1 MKLRVDF
8 KDDRKNITA
17 TGLDQWD
24 YGQELEIYGIPD
36 VAHAEVHFCCEN
48 DTEALI
54 RQAQV
59 TDHIAAD
66 IPDALLRTGENL
78 KAYVYIATATEGKT
92 IRTITMIVNRRQRPE
107 DYTVLPEK
115 NLLREILEKLD
126 LKADDIELKENELQL
141 LSGGKGIGSKIR
153 LPTGSGGR
161 EIELRNNG
169 TAIQWRYTDSN
180 DWIDLIQTEELRGKD
195 GAAPNFEIRDGHL
208 IAIYEEKEK

>member
-1 MKLRVDF
+1 MRVDF
-8 KDDRKNITA
+8 KDDRKNITVI
-17 TGLDQWD
+17 GLDQWD
-24 YGQELEIYGIPD
+24 YGQKLEIYGIPD
-36 VAHAEVHFCCEN
+36 VTHAEVHFCCES

-54 RQAQV
+54 KQAQV
-59 TDHIAAD
+59 TDHITAD
-66 IPDALLRTGENL
+66 IPDKLLRTGENL

-107 DYTVLPEK
+107 DYKVLPEK
-115 NLLREILEKLD
+115 NLLREILERLD
-126 LKADDIELKENELQL
+126 LKADDIKLTENELQL

-153 LPTGSGGR
+153 LPAGSGGR

-195 GAAPNFEIRDGHL
+195 GVTPSFIIRDGHL

>member
-1 MKLRVDF
+1 MRVDF
-8 KDDRKNITA
+8 KDDRKNITVI
-17 TGLDQWD
+17 GLDQWD
-24 YGQELEIYGIPD
+24 YGQKLEIYGIPD
-36 VAHAEVHFCCEN
+36 VTHAEVHFCCES

-54 RQAQV
+54 KQAQV
-59 TDHIAAD
+59 TEHITAD

-115 NLLREILEKLD
+115 NLLREILERLD
-126 LKADDIELKENELQL
+126 LKADDIKLTENELQL

-153 LPTGSGGR
+153 LPGGSGGR

-195 GAAPNFEIRDGHL
+195 GVTPSFIIRDGHL

>member
-8 KDDRKNITA
+8 KDDRKNITVI
-17 TGLDQWD
+17 GLDQWD
-24 YGQELEIYGIPD
+24 YGQKLEIYGIPD
-36 VAHAEVHFCCEN
+36 VTHAEVHFCCES

-54 RQAQV
+54 KQAQV
-59 TDHIAAD
+59 TDHITAD
-66 IPDALLRTGENL
+66 IPDKLLRTGENL

-126 LKADDIELKENELQL
+126 LKADDIKLTENELQL

-153 LPTGSGGR
+153 LPAGSGGR

-195 GAAPNFEIRDGHL
+195 GVTPSFIIRDGHL

>member
-8 KDDRKNITA
+8 KDDRKNITVI
-17 TGLDQWD
+17 GLDQWD
-24 YGQELEIYGIPD
+24 YGQKLEIYGIPD
-36 VAHAEVHFCCEN
+36 VTHAEVHFCCES

-54 RQAQV
+54 KQAQV
-59 TDHIAAD
+59 TDHITAD
-66 IPDALLRTGENL
+66 IPDKLLRTGENL

-107 DYTVLPEK
+107 DYKVLPEK
-115 NLLREILEKLD
+115 NLLREILERLD
-126 LKADDIELKENELQL
+126 LKADDIKLTENELQL

-153 LPTGSGGR
+153 LPAGSGGR

-195 GAAPNFEIRDGHL
+195 GVTPSFIIRDGHL

>member
-1 MKLRVDF
+1 MRVDF
-8 KDDRKNITA
+8 KDDRKNITVI
-17 TGLDQWD
+17 GLDQWD
-24 YGQELEIYGIPD
+24 YGQKLEIYGIPD
-36 VAHAEVHFCCEN
+36 VTHAEVHFCCES

-54 RQAQV
+54 KQAQV
-59 TDHIAAD
+59 TDHITAD

-78 KAYVYIATATEGKT
+78 KAYVYIATVTEGKT

-115 NLLREILEKLD
+115 NLLREILERLD

-153 LPTGSGGR
+153 LPGGSGGR

-195 GAAPNFEIRDGHL
+195 GVTPSFIIRDGHL

>member
-1 MKLRVDF
+1 MRVDF
-8 KDDRKNITA
+8 KDDRKNITVI
-17 TGLDQWD
+17 GLDQWD
-24 YGQELEIYGIPD
+24 YGQKLEIYGIPD
-36 VAHAEVHFCCEN
+36 VTHAEVHFCCES

-54 RQAQV
+54 KQAQV
-59 TDHIAAD
+59 TDHITAD
-66 IPDALLRTGENL
+66 IPDKLLRTGENL

-92 IRTITMIVNRRQRPE
+92 IRTITMIVNSRQRPE
-107 DYTVLPEK
+107 DYTALPEK

-153 LPTGSGGR
+153 LPGGSGGR

-195 GAAPNFEIRDGHL
+195 GVTPSFIIRDGHL

>member
-1 MKLRVDF
+1 MRVDF
-8 KDDRKNITA
+8 KDDRKNITVI
-17 TGLDQWD
+17 GLDQWD
-24 YGQELEIYGIPD
+24 YGQKLEIYGIPD
-36 VAHAEVHFCCEN
+36 VTHAEVHFCCES

-54 RQAQV
+54 KQAQV
-59 TDHIAAD
+59 TDHITAD
-66 IPDALLRTGENL
+66 IPDKLLRTGENL

-107 DYTVLPEK
+107 DYTALPEK

-141 LSGGKGIGSKIR
+141 FSGGKGIGSKIR
-153 LPTGSGGR
+153 LPGGSGGR

-195 GAAPNFEIRDGHL
+195 GVTPSFIIRDGHL

>member
-1 MKLRVDF
+1 MRVDF
-8 KDDRKNITA
+8 KDDRKNITVI
-17 TGLDQWD
+17 GLDQWD
-24 YGQELEIYGIPD
+24 YGQKLEIYGIPD
-36 VAHAEVHFCCEN
+36 VTHAEVHFCCES

-54 RQAQV
+54 KQAQV
-59 TDHIAAD
+59 TDHITAD
-66 IPDALLRTGENL
+66 IPDKLLRTGENL

-115 NLLREILEKLD
+115 NLLREILERLD
-126 LKADDIELKENELQL
+126 LKADDIKLTENELQL

-153 LPTGSGGR
+153 LPGGSGGR

-195 GAAPNFEIRDGHL
+195 GVTPSFIIRDGHL

>member
-1 MKLRVDF
+1 MRVDF
-8 KDDRKNITA
+8 KDDRKNITVI
-17 TGLDQWD
+17 GLDQWD
-24 YGQELEIYGIPD
+24 YGQKLEIYGIPD
-36 VAHAEVHFCCEN
+36 VTHAEVYFCCES

-54 RQAQV
+54 KQAQV
-59 TDHIAAD
+59 TDHITAD
-66 IPDALLRTGENL
+66 IPDKLLRTGENL

-107 DYTVLPEK
+107 DYTALPEK

-153 LPTGSGGR
+153 LPGGSGGR

-195 GAAPNFEIRDGHL
+195 GVTPSFIIRDGHL

>member
-1 MKLRVDF
+1 MRVDF
-8 KDDRKNITA
+8 KDDRKNITVI
-17 TGLDQWD
+17 GLDQWD
-24 YGQELEIYGIPD
+24 YGQKLEIYGIPD
-36 VAHAEVHFCCEN
+36 VTHAEVHFCCES

-54 RQAQV
+54 KQAQV
-59 TDHIAAD
+59 TDHITAD
-66 IPDALLRTGENL
+66 IPDKLLRTGENL

-107 DYTVLPEK
+107 DYTALPEK

-126 LKADDIELKENELQL
+126 LKADDIKLTENELQL

-153 LPTGSGGR
+153 LPGGSGGR

-195 GAAPNFEIRDGHL
+195 GVTPSFIIRDGHL

>member
-8 KDDRKNITA
+8 KDDRKNITVI
-17 TGLDQWD
+17 GLDQWD
-24 YGQELEIYGIPD
+24 YGQKLEIYGIPD
-36 VAHAEVHFCCEN
+36 VTHAEVHFCCES

-54 RQAQV
+54 KQAQV
-59 TDHIAAD
+59 TDHITAD
-66 IPDALLRTGENL
+66 IPDKLLRTGENL
-78 KAYVYIATATEGKT
+78 KAYAYIATATEGKT

-107 DYTVLPEK
+107 DYTALPEK

-153 LPTGSGGR
+153 LPGGSGGR

-195 GAAPNFEIRDGHL
+195 GVTPSFIIRDGHL

>member
-1 MKLRVDF
+1 MRVDF
-8 KDDRKNITA
+8 KDDRKNITVI
-17 TGLDQWD
+17 GLDQWD
-24 YGQELEIYGIPD
+24 YGQKLEIYGIPD
-36 VAHAEVHFCCEN
+36 VTHAEVHFCCES

-54 RQAQV
+54 IQAQV
-59 TDHIAAD
+59 TEHITAD

-115 NLLREILEKLD
+115 NLLREILERLD
-126 LKADDIELKENELQL
+126 LKADDIKLTENELQL

-153 LPTGSGGR
+153 LPGGSGGR

-195 GAAPNFEIRDGHL
+195 GVTPSFIIRDGHL

>member
-1 MKLRVDF
+1 MRVDF
-8 KDDRKNITA
+8 KDDRKNITVI
-17 TGLDQWD
+17 GLDQWD
-24 YGQELEIYGIPD
+24 YGQKLEIYGIPD
-36 VAHAEVHFCCEN
+36 VTHAEVHFCCES

-54 RQAQV
+54 KQAQV
-59 TDHIAAD
+59 TDHITAD
-66 IPDALLRTGENL
+66 IPDKLLRTGENL

-126 LKADDIELKENELQL
+126 LKADDIKLTENELQL

-153 LPTGSGGR
+153 LPAGSGGR

-195 GAAPNFEIRDGHL
+195 GVTPSFIIRDGHL

>member
-1 MKLRVDF
+1 MRVDF
-8 KDDRKNITA
+8 KDDRKNITVI
-17 TGLDQWD
+17 GLDQWD
-24 YGQELEIYGIPD
+24 YGQKLEIYGIPD
-36 VAHAEVHFCCEN
+36 VTHAEVHFCCES

-54 RQAQV
+54 KQAQV
-59 TDHIAAD
+59 TDHITAD
-66 IPDALLRTGENL
+66 IPDKLLRTGENL

-107 DYTVLPEK
+107 DYTALPEK

-153 LPTGSGGR
+153 LPGGSGGR

-195 GAAPNFEIRDGHL
+195 GVTPSFIIRDGHL
-208 IAIYEEKEK
+208 YAIYE

>member
-8 KDDRKNITA
+8 KDDRKNITVI
-17 TGLDQWD
+17 GLDQWD
-24 YGQELEIYGIPD
+24 YGQKLEIYGIPD
-36 VAHAEVHFCCEN
+36 VTHAEVHFCCES

-54 RQAQV
+54 KQAQV
-59 TDHIAAD
+59 TDHITAD
-66 IPDALLRTGENL
+66 IPDKLLRTGENL

-107 DYTVLPEK
+107 DYTALPEK
-115 NLLREILEKLD
+115 NLLREILERLD
-126 LKADDIELKENELQL
+126 LKADDIKLTENELQL

-153 LPTGSGGR
+153 LPGGSGGR

-195 GAAPNFEIRDGHL
+195 GVTPSFIIRDGHL

>member
-1 MKLRVDF
+1 MRVDF
-8 KDDRKNITA
+8 KDDRKNITVI
-17 TGLDQWD
+17 GLDQWD
-24 YGQELEIYGIPD
+24 YGQKLEIYGIPD
-36 VAHAEVHFCCEN
+36 VTHAEVHFCCES

-54 RQAQV
+54 KQAQV
-59 TDHIAAD
+59 TDHITAD

-115 NLLREILEKLD
+115 NLLREILERLD
-126 LKADDIELKENELQL
+126 LKADDIKLTENELQL

-153 LPTGSGGR
+153 LLGGSGGR

-195 GAAPNFEIRDGHL
+195 GVTPSFIIRDGHL

>member
-1 MKLRVDF
+1 VKLRIDF
-8 KDDRKNITA
+8 KDDRKNITVI
-17 TGLDQWD
+17 GLDQWD
-24 YGQELEIYGIPD
+24 YGQKLEIYGIPD
-36 VAHAEVHFCCEN
+36 VTHAEVHFCCES

-54 RQAQV
+54 KQAQV
-59 TDHIAAD
+59 TDHITAD
-66 IPDALLRTGENL
+66 IPDKLLRTGENL

-107 DYTVLPEK
+107 DYTALPEK

-153 LPTGSGGR
+153 LPGGSGGR

-195 GAAPNFEIRDGHL
+195 GVTPSFIIRDGHL

>member
-1 MKLRVDF
+1 MRVDF
-8 KDDRKNITA
+8 KDDRKNITVI
-17 TGLDQWD
+17 GLDQWD
-24 YGQELEIYGIPD
+24 YGQKLEIYGIPD
-36 VAHAEVHFCCEN
+36 VTHAEVHFCCES

-54 RQAQV
+54 KQAQV
-59 TDHIAAD
+59 TDHITAD

-78 KAYVYIATATEGKT
+78 KAYVYIATVTEGKT

-115 NLLREILEKLD
+115 NLLREILERLD
-126 LKADDIELKENELQL
+126 LKADDIKLTENELQL

-153 LPTGSGGR
+153 LPGGSGGR

-195 GAAPNFEIRDGHL
+195 GVTPSFIIRDGHL

>member
-8 KDDRKNITA
+8 KDDRKNITVI
-17 TGLDQWD
+17 GLDQWD
-24 YGQELEIYGIPD
+24 YGQKLEIYGIPD
-36 VAHAEVHFCCEN
+36 VTHAEVHFCCES

-54 RQAQV
+54 IQAQV
-59 TDHIAAD
+59 TEHITAD

-115 NLLREILEKLD
+115 NLLREILERLD
-126 LKADDIELKENELQL
+126 LKADDIKLTENELQL

-153 LPTGSGGR
+153 LPGGSGGR

-195 GAAPNFEIRDGHL
+195 GVTPSFIIRDGHL

>member
-1 MKLRVDF
+1 MRVDF
-8 KDDRKNITA
+8 KDDRKNITVI
-17 TGLDQWD
+17 GLDQWD
-24 YGQELEIYGIPD
+24 YGQKLEIYGIPD
-36 VAHAEVHFCCEN
+36 VTHAEVHFCCES

-54 RQAQV
+54 KQAQV
-59 TDHIAAD
+59 TDHITAD
-66 IPDALLRTGENL
+66 IPDKLLRTGENL

-107 DYTVLPEK
+107 DYTALPEK

-153 LPTGSGGR
+153 LPAGSGGR

-195 GAAPNFEIRDGHL
+195 GVTPSFIIRDGHL

>member
-8 KDDRKNITA
+8 KDDRKNITVI
-17 TGLDQWD
+17 GLDQWD
-24 YGQELEIYGIPD
+24 YGQKLEIYGIPD
-36 VAHAEVHFCCEN
+36 VTHAEVHFCCES

-54 RQAQV
+54 KQAQV
-59 TDHIAAD
+59 TDHITAD
-66 IPDALLRTGENL
+66 IPDKLLRTGENL

-92 IRTITMIVNRRQRPE
+92 IRTITMIVNSRQRPE
-107 DYTVLPEK
+107 DYTALPEK

-153 LPTGSGGR
+153 LPGGSGGR

-195 GAAPNFEIRDGHL
+195 GVTPSFIIRDGHL

>member
-1 MKLRVDF
+1 MRIDF
-8 KDDRKNITA
+8 KDDRKNITVI
-17 TGLDQWD
+17 GLDQWD
-24 YGQELEIYGIPD
+24 YGQKLEIYGIPD
-36 VAHAEVHFCCEN
+36 VTHAEVHFCCES

-54 RQAQV
+54 KQAQV
-59 TDHIAAD
+59 TDHITAD
-66 IPDALLRTGENL
+66 IPDKLLRTGENL

-107 DYTVLPEK
+107 DYTALPEK

-153 LPTGSGGR
+153 LPGGSGGR

-195 GAAPNFEIRDGHL
+195 GVTPSFIIRDGHL

>member
-1 MKLRVDF
+1 MRVDF
-8 KDDRKNITA
+8 KDDRKNITVI
-17 TGLDQWD
+17 GLDQWD
-24 YGQELEIYGIPD
+24 YGQKLEIYGIPD
-36 VAHAEVHFCCEN
+36 VTHAEVHFCCES

-54 RQAQV
+54 KQAQV
-59 TDHIAAD
+59 TDHITAD

-115 NLLREILEKLD
+115 NLLREILERLD
-126 LKADDIELKENELQL
+126 LKADDIKLTENELQL

-153 LPTGSGGR
+153 LPGGSGGR

-195 GAAPNFEIRDGHL
+195 GVTPSFIIRDGHL

>member
-1 MKLRVDF
+1 LRVDF
-8 KDDRKNITA
+8 KDDRKNITVI
-17 TGLDQWD
+17 GLDQWD
-24 YGQELEIYGIPD
+24 YGQKLEIYGIPD
-36 VAHAEVHFCCEN
+36 VTHAEVHFCCES

-54 RQAQV
+54 KQAQV
-59 TDHIAAD
+59 TDHITAD
-66 IPDALLRTGENL
+66 IPDKLLRTGENL

-107 DYTVLPEK
+107 DYTALPEK

-153 LPTGSGGR
+153 LPGGSGGR

-195 GAAPNFEIRDGHL
+195 GVTPSFIIRDGHL

>member
-1 MKLRVDF
+1 M
-8 KDDRKNITA
+8 
-17 TGLDQWD
+17 Q
-24 YGQELEIYGIPD
+24 
-36 VAHAEVHFCCEN
+36 EVHFCCES

-54 RQAQV
+54 KQAQV
-59 TDHIAAD
+59 TDHITAD
-66 IPDALLRTGENL
+66 IPDKLLRTGENL

-107 DYTVLPEK
+107 DYTALPEK

-153 LPTGSGGR
+153 LPGGSGGR

-195 GAAPNFEIRDGHL
+195 GVTPSFIIRDGHL

>member
-8 KDDRKNITA
+8 KDDRKNITVI
-17 TGLDQWD
+17 GLDQWD
-24 YGQELEIYGIPD
+24 YGQKLEIYGIPD
-36 VAHAEVHFCCEN
+36 VTHAEVHFCCES

-54 RQAQV
+54 KQAQV
-59 TDHIAAD
+59 TDHITAD

-115 NLLREILEKLD
+115 NLLREILERLD

-153 LPTGSGGR
+153 LPGGSGGR

-195 GAAPNFEIRDGHL
+195 GVTPSFIIRDGHL

>member
-1 MKLRVDF
+1 MRVDF
-8 KDDRKNITA
+8 NDDRKHVKV
-17 TGLDQWD
+17 TGLEQWD
-24 YGQELEIYGIPD
+24 YGQKLEIYGIPN
-36 VAHAEVHFCCEN
+36 VTHAEVHICCEN

-54 RQAQV
+54 IQAQV
-59 TDHIAAD
+59 TEHITAD

-115 NLLREILEKLD
+115 NLLREILERLD
-126 LKADDIELKENELQL
+126 LKADDIKLTENELQL

-153 LPTGSGGR
+153 LPGGSGGR

-195 GAAPNFEIRDGHL
+195 GVTPSFIIRDGHL

>member
-8 KDDRKNITA
+8 KDDRKNITVI
-17 TGLDQWD
+17 GLDQWD
-24 YGQELEIYGIPD
+24 YGQKLEIYGIPD
-36 VAHAEVHFCCEN
+36 VTHAEVHFCCES

-54 RQAQV
+54 KQAQV
-59 TDHIAAD
+59 TDHITAD
-66 IPDALLRTGENL
+66 IPDKLLRTGENL

-107 DYTVLPEK
+107 DYTALPEK

-153 LPTGSGGR
+153 LPGGSGGR

-195 GAAPNFEIRDGHL
+195 GVTPSFIIRDGHL

>member
-1 MKLRVDF
+1 MRVDF
-8 KDDRKNITA
+8 KDDRKNITVI
-17 TGLDQWD
+17 GLDQWD
-24 YGQELEIYGIPD
+24 YGQKLEIYGIPD
-36 VAHAEVHFCCEN
+36 VTHAEVHFCCES

-54 RQAQV
+54 IQAQV
-59 TDHIAAD
+59 TEHITAD

-107 DYTVLPEK
+107 DYTALPEK

-153 LPTGSGGR
+153 LPGGSGGR

-195 GAAPNFEIRDGHL
+195 GVTPSFIIRDGHL

>member
-1 MKLRVDF
+1 MRVDF
-8 KDDRKNITA
+8 KDDRKNITVI
-17 TGLDQWD
+17 GLDQWD
-24 YGQELEIYGIPD
+24 YGQKLEIYGIPD
-36 VAHAEVHFCCEN
+36 VTHAEVHFCCES

-54 RQAQV
+54 KQAQV
-59 TDHIAAD
+59 TDHITAD
-66 IPDALLRTGENL
+66 IPDKLLRTGENL

-107 DYTVLPEK
+107 DYTALPEK

-153 LPTGSGGR
+153 LPGGSGGR

-195 GAAPNFEIRDGHL
+195 GVTPSFIIRDGHL

>member
-1 MKLRVDF
+1 MQLSRKQNEYIVNATHRWNF
-8 KDDRKNITA
+8 KSGAVRSGKS
-17 TGLDQWD
+17 
-24 YGQELEIYGIPD
+24 
-36 VAHAEVHFCCEN
+36 
-48 DTEALI
+48 
-54 RQAQV
+54 
-59 TDHIAAD
+59 
-66 IPDALLRTGENL
+66 
-78 KAYVYIATATEGKT
+78 YVYIATATEGKT

-115 NLLREILEKLD
+115 NLLREILERLD
-126 LKADDIELKENELQL
+126 LKADDIKLTENELQL

-153 LPTGSGGR
+153 LLGGSGGR

-195 GAAPNFEIRDGHL
+195 GVTPSFIIRDGHL